1 MLILASNI
9 IESILENN
17 VLHDLIYIS
26 FIVAWFSFIINV
38 VTVQLPAFNIP
49 IKKMRILVQVERLVY
64 RLYI

>member
-49 IKKMRILVQVERLVY
+49 MKEIRTLVQVERLVS

>member
-49 IKKMRILVQVERLVY
+49 IKK
-64 RLYI
+64 